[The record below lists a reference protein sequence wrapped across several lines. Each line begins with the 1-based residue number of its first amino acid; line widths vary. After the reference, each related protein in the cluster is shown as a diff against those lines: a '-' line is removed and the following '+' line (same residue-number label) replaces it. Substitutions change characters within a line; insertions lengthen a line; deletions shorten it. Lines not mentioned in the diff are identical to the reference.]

1 MSDAILRAE
10 DVWVRVTPRGTRE
23 PLAVVRGVSF
33 EVERGSTTCIV
44 GESGSGKT
52 MLMRSILGISAARP
66 GVTGGQAWF
75 LPTGAAQARA
85 VLAPA
90 GRRHRRPLRRL
101 RRGWAGYVFQ
111 HPREALDP
119 FRSVGAQ
126 VRDSVRVAHPDAPRA
141 DLERR
146 AIEWLERVRLEDPA
160 GVAGLHPHEL
170 SGGMAQRVAIAV
182 ALGTEPEFLVAD
194 EPTTGLDWS
203 VRRGVVDLLTG
214 LCGERAM
221 TLVLISHDFQVVEH
235 LADRVLVMYGGEL
248 LEDGPAS
255 AFFAPGPGRHPYTRQ
270 LQERVEEL
278 NSGRPD
284 GRVDR
289 AVFGEPAAVGC
300 RFAHRCTDVVDACR
314 PDTPADV
321 TLSDG
326 HRARCRQLPGEGT

>member
-1 MSDAILRAE
+1 MNDAILRAE
-10 DVWVRVTPRGTRE
+10 DVWVRVTPRGSRE
-23 PLAVVRGVSF
+23 PVAVVRGVSF

-75 LPTGAAQARA
+75 LPEGAAQARA
-85 VLAPA
+85 VLEPA
-90 GRRHRRPLRRL
+90 GRRGRRPLRRL

-126 VRDSVRVAHPDAPRA
+126 VRDSVRVAHPGVGKADAEA
-141 DLERR
+141 R
-146 AIEWLERVRLEDPA
+146 AIDWLDRVQLSDPS
-160 GVAGLHPHEL
+160 GVARLHPHEL

-214 LCGERAM
+214 LCAERSM

-235 LADRVLVMYGGEL
+235 LAERVLVMYGGEL
-248 LEDGPAS
+248 LEDGPAA

-270 LQERVEEL
+270 LQERVAEL
-278 NSGRPD
+278 ITGRPD
-284 GRVDR
+284 GRV
-289 AVFGEPAAVGC
+289 EHPAAGDPSIDGC
-300 RFAHRCTDVVDACR
+300 RFAHRCEQVTDACR
-314 PDTPADV
+314 STTPPDVP
-321 TLSDG
+321 LGGG
-326 HRARCRQLPGEGT
+326 HRARCVALGQT